1 MDPAENIFFEIGTSL
16 PEPKFLNLEYFFGR
30 ILDSIQSFFQLLAYL
45 NSLQS
50 IKIFFSLVVLFFI
63 FLIFYYSVRILELR
77 KKERIYLESEI
88 KRYAEKI
95 KMKQEKMDNASIKN
109 PRWITVLDYLKSEN
123 SSDWK
128 LAILEAD
135 TMLEDLTERL
145 NITGENI
152 GERLKNTNKE
162 NFKSLND
169 AWEAHIV
176 RNKIAHEGA
185 LFEITQKEANRVIYL
200 YENVFREFGFI

>member
-16 PEPKFLNLEYFFGR
+16 PEPKFLNLEYFFTR
-30 ILDSIQSFFQLLAYL
+30 IWDSIQGFFQLLAHW

-50 IKIFFSLVVLFFI
+50 TKIVFGVIALFFI
-63 FLIFYYSVRILELR
+63 FVIVYCSVRMLELR
-77 KKERIYLESEI
+77 KKEGAYMEEEFR
-88 KRYAEKI
+88 RYAEKI
-95 KMKQEKMDNASIKN
+95 KMKQEKMDNARINN

-123 SSDWK
+123 PSDWK

-135 TMLEDLTERL
+135 AMLEDLTDQL
-145 NITGENI
+145 DMSGENI

-162 NFKSLND
+162 KFKSLND